1 MPFFAGKTKTKKTR
15 LRIDEG
21 ADTIL
26 RSTLMPALTFPLVA
40 SHDGPGSMNQTFSVG
55 QFAKLPS
62 GIQLHYASAGQPGDH
77 LTLFLHGF
85 PEYSGAWDEILP
97 IVGQRYFAVAPDLR
111 GYNLSSQPQELEAYR
126 LRSVVE
132 DLVDLILRL
141 GYERATVVGHDWG
154 GSAAWRLASA
164 HPERIEHLVIVNAP
178 HPNALARELS
188 RNPAQQ
194 AASRHVNWLRARDME
209 QTLAAD
215 EFARLKDWLRSMPR
229 AGHTWLTPE
238 RLRRYV
244 EVWRRGLTGALNYY
258 RASPLHPAPES
269 SQGTAALRLNAEHFF
284 VAVPTLVLWGMR
296 DESLVSEL
304 LDGLDAWV
312 PNVTIERFAAATH
325 WIVHEEPERVA
336 QRILEFMR
344 APQVLAQAPRTRQ

>member
-1 MPFFAGKTKTKKTR
+1 MKKTPS
-15 LRIDEG
+15 I
-21 ADTIL
+21 
-26 RSTLMPALTFPLVA
+26 
-40 SHDGPGSMNQTFSVG
+40 G

-62 GIQLHYASAGQPGDH
+62 GIRLHYASSGHPGQP
-77 LTLFLHGF
+77 LALFLHGF
-85 PEYSGAWDEILP
+85 PEYSGAWDEVLP
-97 IVGQRYFAVAPDLR
+97 TIGSECFAVAPDLR
-111 GYNLSSQPQELEAYR
+111 GYNLSSQPREMEAYR

-132 DLVDLILRL
+132 DLVDLIVEL
-141 GYERATVVGHDWG
+141 GYERAAVVGHDWG

-164 HPERIEHLVIVNAP
+164 HPERIERLVVVNAP

-194 AASRHVNWLRARDME
+194 AASRHVTWLRSPQME
-209 QTLAAD
+209 EALAAD
-215 EFARLKDWLRSMPR
+215 EFARLKHWLRSMPR
-229 AGHTWLTPE
+229 AGHEWLTPD
-238 RLRRYV
+238 RLQRYV

-269 SQGTAALRLNAEHFF
+269 SEGTAALHLKTEHFF

-304 LDGLDAWV
+304 LDGLEAWV
-312 PNVTIERFAAATH
+312 PNVMIERFAAATH
-325 WIVHEEPERVA
+325 WIVHEEPDRVA

-344 APQVLAQAPRTRQ
+344 TPPVLAAEAPQTRQ